1 MKQYLALILGVA
13 AVVLGIIFLIP
24 WQGLDTPYWRLGD
37 EAWIV
42 VKGSLVLFI
51 FFAGVIALLMG
62 AVQVREDRENKR
74 REEEEK
80 KRAEEQRA
88 AAS

>member
-1 MKQYLALILGVA
+1 LGVV

-24 WQGLDTPYWRLGD
+24 WKGLNTPYWRLGD

-42 VKGSLVLFI
+42 IKGSIVLFLFMSGI
-51 FFAGVIALLMG
+51 IAGLMG
-62 AVQVREDRENKR
+62 VVQVREDRENKR